1 MSVEEIKMELDSNE
15 ELKKLMQ
22 IVLSLEPEL
31 QQDVVSALTEWM
43 RLPEADRTR
52 EKLEKA
58 LEPYM

>member
-15 ELKKLMQ
+15 DLRELIR

-31 QQDVVSALTEWM
+31 QQFFVSVLTEWM
-43 RLPEADRTR
+43 RLPEEDRTR